1 MLRAYDLTIDILVIV
16 PVESG
21 DAFTIANPEIDSI
34 RIVNSKSYSG
44 PGYILVDIFIK
55 LRIFSSQIV
64 IFLVI

>member
-1 MLRAYDLTIDILVIV
+1 MLRAYHLTIDILVIV

-21 DAFTIANPEIDSI
+21 DASTVANPEIDRI
-34 RIVNSKSYSG
+34 RIVNSERYSG